1 MKPFICLLACIALAA
16 ETNAQ
21 TPLTKEQILNM
32 STEELS
38 ELPLED
44 LMQAVETLGVGSVDE
59 LFALIMNKNVSS
71 ASKTEESTFTSQLA
85 TTVITKDELRSWGA
99 TTIEDAFRLVPGMIV
114 SQRNNGDYDIH
125 IRGLNNVPENQLL
138 LYTNN
143 NNMQLMVDGRSVQ
156 NLITGIIQMDQL
168 PISIEDVERIEV
180 VRGACSALYGMNAV
194 TGIINIITEKPA
206 ARSKTVSGCAQMGNR
221 DTYIADFT
229 LRQAVSDR
237 LAFGITA
244 NAQTRGR
251 NTDKLYVAAANDLYY
266 DVQGAYAVGAIPSEA
281 DKADPDKLRDVSG
294 GGYFAVDEINNI
306 RQLDTRGRLM
316 LINET
321 DAPIEGMFPEP
332 GLARRNF
339 GINGYVSFTPK
350 ADLRVD
356 LTGGYQNS
364 YALNL
369 SPSQDFFTEVGTD
382 SKTGY
387 VNLEANAG
395 GLRIL
400 ANYTGGPQNFVKGV
414 AGFKLKA
421 NIFNAE
427 AEYDFNVGDFNI
439 RPGVAYNYMY
449 YKDYP
454 EVSKSHAPEEIG
466 FLGGSADINVVS
478 PSLRAQWRLGGLSVT
493 GAVRADKTSKP
504 DKWNTSY
511 LAAASYEINDANFV
525 RLSFGH
531 AFRGPN
537 MINTGVDQTWYRT
550 GLIVPSMM
558 YFKGSSEADLMN
570 LDNVEFG
577 YRWKPTPRVLLDAEV
592 FLSRS
597 QDYGAVMTSKSAYTI
612 SESMFSGVK
621 SSMTADPE
629 QMKQLIA
636 LRQTDPAAFQ
646 QKMTEISQTMITSL
660 MGTMDTY
667 TQMEYQNLPYKVYQ
681 MGLSLNLDWIV
692 SSKLIVK
699 LNANVQSTKVD
710 NFFVYSQNANVG
722 GQIASATQTTLA
734 AVTELVQGEMHKT
747 GYAGDAFNFADFY
760 GFRDAVNWNSW
771 TDAQRQD
778 VENQLLQSYSSN
790 GNADAT
796 VSISSDASPV
806 ASRTVKNPLSMYYAM
821 KYGVLRRKTAGEDYY
836 DCGTTET
843 QDPELSDGHKHK
855 ATPAVY
861 GMVGLIYK
869 PTSQWNIAAYG
880 NYVGKRVYNTTYS
893 QSVAEYG
900 NTRSENTDLDPKFT
914 LNLKV
919 GYKPSDNV
927 EFFFNANNL
936 FNNDKREMI
945 YCDKIGGLYTVGVN
959 FAM

>member
-1 MKPFICLLACIALAA
+1 MKQFICLLACIALAA
-16 ETNAQ
+16 ETTAQ
-21 TPLTKEQILNM
+21 TPLSKEQILNM

-38 ELPLED
+38 EMPLED

-194 TGIINIITEKPA
+194 TGIINIITEKPTA
-206 ARSKTVSGCAQMGNR
+206 ASKAVSGGAQMGNN
-221 DTYIADFT
+221 DTYVADFAI
-229 LRQAVSDR
+229 RRSFGDR
-237 LAFGITA
+237 LAIGLSA

-251 NTDKLYVAAANDLYY
+251 CTDKLFVAAANDLYY
-266 DVQGAYAVGAIPSEA
+266 DVQGAYAPGHVATQDEL
-281 DKADPDKLRDVSG
+281 ADPDKLRKVSE
-294 GGYFAVDEINNI
+294 GGYFAVSEINNL

-321 DAPIEGMFPEP
+321 DAPVDGMFPEP

-339 GINGYVSFTPK
+339 GVNGYIRFTPK
-350 ADLRVD
+350 AGVRLDV
-356 LTGGYQNS
+356 TGGYQNS
-364 YALNL
+364 YSLNF
-369 SPSQDFFTEVGTD
+369 SPSQDFFTQVGTD

-395 GLRIL
+395 GLRVL

-421 NIFNAE
+421 NIINAG
-427 AEYDFNVGDFNI
+427 AEYDFNAGNFNI
-439 RPGVAYNYMY
+439 RPGVAYNYLY

-454 EVSKSHAPEEIG
+454 ETSKSHAPEKIG
-466 FLGGSADINVVS
+466 FLGGSADINVIS
-478 PSLRAQWRLGGLSVT
+478 PSLRAQWRAGGLSVT
-493 GAVRADKTSKP
+493 AAVRADKTSKP

-511 LAAASYEINDANFV
+511 LAAASYEINDGNFL

-537 MINTGVDQTWYRT
+537 MINTSVDQTWYRT
-550 GLIVPSMM
+550 GLIPPSYM

-570 LDNVEFG
+570 LDNIEIG
-577 YRWKPTPRVLLDAEV
+577 YRWKPTPRILLDAEV

-612 SESMFSGVK
+612 SESMFAGVK
-621 SSMTADPE
+621 GNMTADPE
-629 QMKQLIA
+629 QMRQLIA
-636 LRQTDPAAFQ
+636 LRQTDPAAFE
-646 QKMTEISQTMITSL
+646 QKMTEIASTMIGSL

-667 TQMEYQNLPYKVYQ
+667 TQIEYQNLPYKVYQ
-681 MGLSLNLDWIV
+681 AGLSLNLDWIV

-722 GQIASATQTTLA
+722 GQIASATATTLA
-734 AVTELVQGEMHKT
+734 AVTELVQGEMRKT
-747 GYAGDAFNFADFY
+747 GYATDAFNFADFY
-760 GFRDAVNWNSW
+760 GFRDATNWNSW
-771 TDAQRQD
+771 TDVQRTD
-778 VENQLLQSYSSN
+778 VEDQLLNSYYAN

-836 DCGTTET
+836 DCGTSET
-843 QDPELSDGHKHK
+843 QAPQLSDGHKHK

-869 PTSQWNIAAYG
+869 PTSQWNISAYG

-893 QSVAEYG
+893 QSVAEFG
-900 NTRSENTDLDPKFT
+900 NTGKQNTDIDPKFT
-914 LNLKV
+914 LNVKV
-919 GYKPSDNV
+919 GYKPTDNV
-927 EFFFNANNL
+927 EFFINANNL